1 MRPSSGRFAGNDK
14 QVQEA
19 AASQEDPG
27 RQAPQPQGRGLMRNA
42 LANWGAFLYVAG
54 VSFFLSP
61 FIVSHLG
68 ATAYGVWSLL
78 VALVGYLGL
87 LDFGVRGA
95 VTRYVAHHHAV
106 SDAPAASAIASAALV
121 LFGAFGV
128 LAIVIAGITAWFAPH
143 LFHIPAELESRASLV
158 ILVGGCTVATTLV
171 ASVYGG
177 IITGLQRF
185 DVSSG
190 VEIAI
195 TTARTIGVIVVL
207 QTDHGLLGIA
217 LVHLGAAML
226 YGMLMWRATRRYY
239 PQLRIGFDR
248 PLRPQVRTILSY
260 SAFLSLIHI
269 FNMII
274 YYTDTLV
281 IAMVLPISAVAFFV
295 IASNLCE
302 HAAKVSGALSK
313 TMAPRVSALSSVGR
327 SVADDVLATARL
339 ATLAMA
345 PIAVTFLVRGESF
358 IDLWMG
364 PEYGPTSGAV
374 LRVLSIMVWLGGAR
388 AVAVSALIG
397 SGRHRSIIPAV
408 AVEALCNLGLSILFA
423 HHVGVVGV
431 ALGSVIPSVFIGG
444 LAIPIYLK
452 RATAV
457 RVRAFYEH
465 AWLRPSIAVIPFAA
479 GTLLFELWLP
489 AHSLAVFFAQVLLIL
504 PLVPLLALKVCA
516 TADERRA
523 LSGLVAKLLARLRV
537 GARPA

>member
-1 MRPSSGRFAGNDK
+1 
-14 QVQEA
+14 VQEA
-19 AASQEDPG
+19 AASQGPG
-27 RQAPQPQGRGLMRNA
+27 SQTPQPHGRGLMRNA

-61 FIVSHLG
+61 YIVSHLG

-106 SDAPAASAIASAALV
+106 SNAPAASAIASAALV

-128 LAIVIAGITAWFAPH
+128 LAIVIACVTAWFAPH
-143 LFHIPAELESRASLV
+143 LFHIPAELEARAGLV
-158 ILVGGCTVATTLV
+158 IVVGGLTVATTLV

-217 LVHLGAAML
+217 LVHLGAAAL
-226 YGMLMWRATRRYY
+226 YGILMWRATRRYY
-239 PQLRIGFDR
+239 PQLRIGFDQ

-260 SAFLSLIHI
+260 SAFLSAIHV

-313 TMAPRVSALSSVGR
+313 TMAPRVSALNSVGR
-327 SVADDVLATARL
+327 SVAVDVLATARL

-364 PEYGPTSGAV
+364 PEFGPTSGAV
-374 LRVLSIMVWLGGAR
+374 LRVLSVMVWLGGAR

-408 AVEALCNLGLSILFA
+408 AAEALCNLGLSILFA
-423 HHVGVVGV
+423 HLVGVVGV
-431 ALGSVIPSVFIGG
+431 ALGSVIPSVLIGG

-452 RATAV
+452 RATGV

-465 AWLRPSIAVIPFAA
+465 AWLRPSIAVVPFAV
-479 GTLLFELWLP
+479 GTLLFEFWLP
-489 AHSLAVFFAQVLLIL
+489 AHNLATFFAQVLLIL

-516 TADERRA
+516 NRDERRA
-523 LSGLVAKLLARLRV
+523 LAGLAARLLARLRV